1 MYPAFGCDYNHV
13 SARYSLPTVLELAV
27 AKKILLVTLHLLLGS
42 ILAGCADMPAPP
54 AEQMREEWGNLVVA
68 PARFAPQSNI
78 RSFAV
83 GKGEGAAKGAAVGSA
98 AGAVSTL
105 ALATTGAMEAIV
117 APYLAVIMVPTMAA
131 SGAIAGSQAAIT
143 EQDAAAMETHIQQNL
158 ANLEVPGTLAQAIIT
173 TAKQDTGQQLPILP
187 EVGPNTPEA
196 KSDYRALAQQG
207 ADTVLEVIT
216 TEVGFHGGKQLRFY
230 LVATIHV
237 VRVKDGKHLYQRE
250 FVYQSDDYEAPRWAE
265 NQAALLQAELQR
277 SYANLAES
285 VVENV
290 FLLTGLPLESRATAS
305 GATYFFGAWDA
316 CGLAWVSPQRE
327 YHPKMSDTEHS
338 NWNRFPTVANR
349 QPTLAWEAMP
359 RDSDRRT
366 VSKAVLS
373 AISNVRY
380 DLRVWQVI
388 NNAPPRL
395 IYERRDLPT
404 PFHTLEQPL
413 SPKSRYFWSARA
425 RFELAGR
432 VHATKWGY
440 YRTPYFATYG
450 DDKVKSTSSPG
461 AIVGV
466 FTAGMAPRDPCTLDF
481 IPTSNYY
488 RFQTP

>member
-1 MYPAFGCDYNHV
+1 MAQ
-13 SARYSLPTVLELAV
+13 RVLYT
-27 AKKILLVTLHLLLGS
+27 IHCWLLCS
-42 ILAGCADMPAPP
+42 ILAGCADLPAPP
-54 AEQMREEWGNLVVA
+54 AEQVREDWGTLVVA

-78 RSFAV
+78 RSFAI
-83 GKGEGAAKGAAVGSA
+83 GKGEGAAKGAAIGSA

-105 ALATTGAMEAIV
+105 AFATTGAMEAIV

-158 ANLEVPGTLAQAIIT
+158 ADLDVPGTLARAIIT

-216 TEVGFHGGKQLRFY
+216 TEVGFHGGKQLSFY

-237 VRVKDGKHLYQRE
+237 VRVQDGKHLYQRE
-250 FVYQSDDYEAPRWAE
+250 FVYQSDDYEAHLWAE

-277 SYANLAES
+277 AYASLAES
-285 VVENV
+285 VVEQV
-290 FLLTGLPLESRATAS
+290 FLLTGLPLESRAKAS
-305 GATYFFGAWDA
+305 GESYFFGTWDA
-316 CGLAWVSPQRE
+316 CGLAWVSPMRE
-327 YHPKMSDTEHS
+327 YHPKISDTNAR
-338 NWNRFPTVANR
+338 NWNRFPSVASR
-349 QPTLAWEAMP
+349 QPTLAWETMP

-366 VSKAVLS
+366 ASQAVLS

-404 PFHTLEQPL
+404 PSHTLEVPL
-413 SPKSRYFWSARA
+413 LPKNRYFWSVRA
-425 RFELAGR
+425 RFDLAGR
-432 VHATKWGY
+432 AHATKWGY
-440 YRTPYFATYG
+440 YRTPYYALYG
-450 DDKVKSTSSPG
+450 DDKVKPTSTPG